1 MSRNATDRK
10 LGSRCIKVCR
20 WSRGINQKSSSVVP
34 IQFGRIHGIA
44 LAILGIVLLG
54 IQTMYYMMPT
64 NVIIGP
70 TRVWQRA
77 IMRST
82 HYLEYSA
89 CYRCFVG
96 VAIIA
101 TANRR
106 DEPDRKN
113 AVK

>member
-1 MSRNATDRK
+1 M
-10 LGSRCIKVCR
+10 
-20 WSRGINQKSSSVVP
+20 
-34 IQFGRIHGIA
+34 QFGWIHGIA

-64 NVIIGP
+64 NVISGP
-70 TRVWQRA
+70 TGVSQTA
-77 IMRST
+77 
-82 HYLEYSA
+82 HYAVNPLFGIVGLLSLP
-89 CYRCFVG
+89 VG
-96 VAIIA
+96 VAIVA

>member
-1 MSRNATDRK
+1 M
-10 LGSRCIKVCR
+10 
-20 WSRGINQKSSSVVP
+20 
-34 IQFGRIHGIA
+34 QFGRIHGIA

-54 IQTMYYMMPT
+54 IQTMYYMMPAH
-64 NVIIGP
+64 VISGP
-70 TRVWQRA
+70 TRVSQTA
-77 IMRST
+77 HHTVNPLFGIFGLLS
-82 HYLEYSA
+82 LL
-89 CYRCFVG
+89 VG

>member
-1 MSRNATDRK
+1 M
-10 LGSRCIKVCR
+10 
-20 WSRGINQKSSSVVP
+20 
-34 IQFGRIHGIA
+34 QFGKIHGTA

-64 NVIIGP
+64 NAVGGP
-70 TRVWQRA
+70 TTVSRTVPHA
-77 IMRST
+77 VNPLFGIVGLIS
-82 HYLEYSA
+82 LLA
-89 CYRCFVG
+89 G
-96 VAIIA
+96 VAIVL